1 MTICGPFHGTLQTGI
16 TQIILLLILHVC
28 LCKKHFWLTLN
39 KLQLFS
45 VEYQLKSKR
54 KTNSSWK
61 TFQHRLVTIY
71 ALNRRSLLRFVVTL
85 VWFWPSLSDTDASPH
100 GSTLAP
106 PPCCSCTYILR
117 TQKQDS
123 VQTFLHPSPHLPYLS
138 IILIKCERQTE
149 ALRERETRERERG
162 QHAKYKTESDKR
174 DREMLNHFNDKLCDF
189 LSLIPSFSVDPV
201 EIISGEGHSATVWQN
216 TNFFFLYG
224 KSLNG
229 MISIK
234 LCRYPLM

>member
-71 ALNRRSLLRFVVTL
+71 ALNRRSLLRG
-85 VWFWPSLSDTDASPH
+85 SDRH
-100 GSTLAP
+100 F
-106 PPCCSCTYILR
+106 R
-117 TQKQDS
+117 TQTHHHTAAHWPLPPAAL
-123 VQTFLHPSPHLPYLS
+123 VLTFYEHRNRTVCRLFCTPPPHLPYLS

-149 ALRERETRERERG
+149 ALRERERG

>member
-71 ALNRRSLLRFVVTL
+71 ALNRRSLLRGSDRHFRTQTHHHTAAHWPLPPAAL
-85 VWFWPSLSDTDASPH
+85 VLTFYEHRNRTVCRLFCT
-100 GSTLAP
+100 P
-106 PPCCSCTYILR
+106 PPTCLTSASSWLNVSD
-117 TQKQDS
+117 KQR
-123 VQTFLHPSPHLPYLS
+123 HL
-138 IILIKCERQTE
+138 
-149 ALRERETRERERG
+149 EREKQERERER
-162 QHAKYKTESDKR
+162 
-174 DREMLNHFNDKLCDF
+174 
-189 LSLIPSFSVDPV
+189 
-201 EIISGEGHSATVWQN
+201 ATC
-216 TNFFFLYG
+216 
-224 KSLNG
+224 K
-229 MISIK
+229 I
-234 LCRYPLM
+234 